1 MIKCKHCGQMVDD
14 NASFCPKCGQP
25 IEKLGNQPVP
35 PTGQP
40 SIQQAPNYGQQ
51 TPPYQQQAP
60 NYGQQ
65 VPPYQQAPYGQQQ
78 AYTTASN
85 GMRMRNMDMMEACKL
100 FWTKYATFEGR
111 ARRTEFWWSYL
122 MVFVINCLLGWTFII
137 PLACVIPMIAI
148 SVRRLH
154 DIGKS
159 GWYYLLCLIPI
170 VGTILLIIWFCQEG
184 NIGRNE
190 YGEDPKYF

>member
-1 MIKCKHCGQMVDD
+1 
-14 NASFCPKCGQP
+14 
-25 IEKLGNQPVP
+25 
-35 PTGQP
+35 
-40 SIQQAPNYGQQ
+40 
-51 TPPYQQQAP
+51 
-60 NYGQQ
+60 
-65 VPPYQQAPYGQQQ
+65 
-78 AYTTASN
+78 
-85 GMRMRNMDMMEACKL
+85 MRNMDMMEACKL

-111 ARRTEFWWSYL
+111 ARRAEFWWSYL